1 MKLPMNR
8 FVVGSAASAILAIG
22 CSAGPTEPS
31 ATASAAPPAS
41 TASPIPGVPAALTQA
56 IAAGLS
62 PTQLAERG
70 WTCRVPPPTPDRIVC
85 SHPNQELPSPF
96 TPVAERP
103 VVFTVLVFD
112 SSTGAFLGTQI
123 GMREDRYN
131 GQVCKSTG
139 AQYIYRPA
147 IGYYECLH
155 TVGG

>member
-1 MKLPMNR
+1 MKLPLNR
-8 FVVGSAASAILAIG
+8 FVVGSAAGVVLAIG
-22 CSAGPTEPS
+22 CSGAPTEPG
-31 ATASAAPPAS
+31 ATTAAPRNSSAG
-41 TASPIPGVPAALTQA
+41 AIPGVTAAVTQA

-62 PTQLAERG
+62 PTELAERG

-112 SSTGAFLGTQI
+112 STGAFLGTQV
-123 GMREDRYN
+123 GVRQDLYN
-131 GQVCKSTG
+131 GQICESTG
-139 AQYIYRPA
+139 APYIYRAP

-155 TVGG
+155 TAGG

>member
-8 FVVGSAASAILAIG
+8 FVVGSAAGVILALG
-22 CSAGPTEPS
+22 CSAAPTEPG

-41 TASPIPGVPAALTQA
+41 SAGAIPGVPAALTQA

-62 PTQLAERG
+62 PTELADRG

-112 SSTGAFLGTQI
+112 STGAFLGTQI
-123 GMREDRYN
+123 GMREDLYN
-131 GQVCKSTG
+131 GQVCESTG
-139 AQYIYRPA
+139 APYIYRAA

-155 TVGG
+155 TAGG